1 MRHQGK
7 ITTWKDDQGFGFITP
22 NLGGP
27 EVFAHIKSF
36 ANRQRRPEAGQI
48 VTYEQ
53 VRDARGRLQATQIDF
68 VGRPQKMRTTTANG
82 PSRLPLAIAGIF
94 LAFVTVSALTGKLPL
109 AVLGLYVGASLATFI
124 AYAVDKSAAR
134 NDRWRTKENT
144 LHLLALVGGW
154 PGALVAQN
162 RLRHKSSKTSFQ
174 VVFWATV
181 LLNCGALG
189 LLSRPAGASAL
200 KALLGVI

>member
-36 ANRQRRPEAGQI
+36 AKRQRRPEAGLI
-48 VTYEQ
+48 VTYDQ
-53 VRDARGRLQATQIDF
+53 VCDARGRPQATQIQF
-68 VGRPQKMRTTTANG
+68 VGSPQKMRATKATG

-94 LAFVTVSALTGKLPL
+94 LAFVALSALTGKLPL
-109 AVLGLYVGASLATFI
+109 AVLGLYVGASTAAFI

-144 LHLLALVGGW
+144 LHLLALIGGW

-162 RLRHKSSKTSFQ
+162 RLRHKSSKTSFL
-174 VVFWATV
+174 VVFWMTV
-181 LLNCGALG
+181 VLNCGALG
-189 LLSRPAGASAL
+189 LLLRPAGAGAL
-200 KALLGVI
+200 KALLGAT

>member
-27 EVFAHIKSF
+27 EIFAHIRSF
-36 ANRQRRPEAGQI
+36 AKRQRRPEAGQI

-68 VGRPQKMRTTTANG
+68 VGSPQKMRAAKANG
-82 PSRLPLAIAGIF
+82 SSRLPLAIAGIF
-94 LAFVTVSALTGKLPL
+94 LAFVAVSALTGKLPL
-109 AVLGLYVGASLATFI
+109 AVLGLYVGASLAAFI
-124 AYAVDKSAAR
+124 AYAADKSAAR

-144 LHLLALVGGW
+144 LHLLALIGGW

-162 RLRHKSSKTSFQ
+162 RLRHKSSKMSFQ

-181 LLNCGALG
+181 LLNCGALA

-200 KALLGVI
+200 KALLGVT

>member
-36 ANRQRRPEAGQI
+36 TKRQQRPEVGQI

-53 VRDARGRLQATQIDF
+53 VRDARGRLQATRIDF
-68 VGRPQKMRTTTANG
+68 VGSSRKTRATKTTG

-94 LAFVTVSALTGKLPL
+94 LAFVALSALTGKLPL
-109 AVLGLYVGASLATFI
+109 AVLGLYAGASAAAFI
-124 AYAVDKSAAR
+124 AYAADKSAAR
-134 NDRWRTKENT
+134 DDRWRTKENT
-144 LHLLALVGGW
+144 LHLLALIGGW

-162 RLRHKSSKTSFQ
+162 RLRHKTSKASFLA
-174 VVFWATV
+174 VFWTTV

-200 KALLGVI
+200 KALLGVS

>member
-36 ANRQRRPEAGQI
+36 TKRQQRPEVGQI

-53 VRDARGRLQATQIDF
+53 VRDARSRLQATRIDF
-68 VGRPQKMRTTTANG
+68 VGSSRKTRATKATG

-94 LAFVTVSALTGKLPL
+94 LAFVALSALTGKLPL
-109 AVLGLYVGASLATFI
+109 AVLGLYAGASAAAFI
-124 AYAVDKSAAR
+124 AYAADKSAAR
-134 NDRWRTKENT
+134 DDRWRTKENT
-144 LHLLALVGGW
+144 LHLLALIGGW

-162 RLRHKSSKTSFQ
+162 RLRHKTSKASFLA
-174 VVFWATV
+174 VFWTTV

-200 KALLGVI
+200 KALLGVS

>member
-1 MRHQGK
+1 MRYQGK
-7 ITTWKDDQGFGFITP
+7 ITTWKDEQGFGFITP

-36 ANRQRRPEAGQI
+36 AKQQRRPEAGQI

-53 VRDARGRLQATQIDF
+53 VRDGRGRLQATRIDF
-68 VGRPQKMRTTTANG
+68 VGSSQKTRATQANG

-94 LAFVTVSALTGKLPL
+94 LAFVAASTLTGKLPL
-109 AVLGLYVGASLATFI
+109 AVLGLYVGASLAAFI
-124 AYAVDKSAAR
+124 AYAADKAAAR

-162 RLRHKSSKTSFQ
+162 RLRHKSSKTSFLIA
-174 VVFWATV
+174 FWTTV
-181 LLNCGALG
+181 LLNC
-189 LLSRPAGASAL
+189 
-200 KALLGVI
+200 ALLGWWLSPRGAGVLNGLLAFN